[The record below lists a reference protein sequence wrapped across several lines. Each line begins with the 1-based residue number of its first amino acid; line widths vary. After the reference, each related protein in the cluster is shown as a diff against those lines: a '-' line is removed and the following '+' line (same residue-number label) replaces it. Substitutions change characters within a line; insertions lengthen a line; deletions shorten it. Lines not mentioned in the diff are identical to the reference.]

1 MAKGLGFGVSV
12 FKQRFR
18 SVNGIRRLSLS
29 GYQLVNAGLGIS
41 GYHLS
46 GYQLVNAGFESVCA
60 LEWVSVG
67 KRGVWGFGIWG

>member
-29 GYQLVNAGLGIS
+29 GC
-41 GYHLS
+41 
-46 GYQLVNAGFESVCA
+46 QLVNAGFESVCA